1 MHKALRKMAIEIN
14 RLLILCLKRGDDL
27 KSFIEES
34 QNIRVLL
41 ECVLRR
47 KQDVWYSF
55 AKGTCYFIL
64 VFAQI

>member
-47 KQDVWYSF
+47 KQDV
-55 AKGTCYFIL
+55 
-64 VFAQI
+64 